1 MGDGL
6 VYLDKGL
13 PGIPEKLMLA
23 RDRGEVLFLSGAG
36 VSTPPPSNLP
46 GFRGLVANIAERLD
60 SRLGEAMAAWNNA
73 AKSDPSGPPP
83 SWKPY
88 AGDLD
93 ARQQA
98 ELKRFVGGEFDLV
111 LGMLERRMVGSED
124 GVSRLRHAAAKV
136 LDAAKEPNALHR
148 SLDLLAR
155 RYGDLFIATTN
166 FDLLHELAAKKPK
179 PPSYGLEGL
188 PRPSRAPS
196 FHGVFHIHGKLESGR
211 AGQLVLTDQDFGDLY
226 LRRRLTADFVYDA
239 ARIFNIVII
248 GYSVNDPP
256 FRYLMNAVAGDSLH
270 FPDLRDRY
278 VFAPRPAG
286 DRTIEEDWS
295 ARSIVPICYDEAEGH
310 AELARLLSA
319 WAESVPTVGE
329 DGWVRRRLKKIC
341 SRTRDEADQ
350 ADLSVFAYIFR
361 RALGTEQAA
370 LSRHLGEIRAHPSWL
385 DEATQIIRERRSGS

>member
-1 MGDGL
+1 MTDGL
-6 VYLDKGL
+6 VYLDEGL

-23 RDRGEVLFLSGAG
+23 RDRGEVLFLTGAG

-46 GFRGLVANIAERLD
+46 GFRGLVAKIAERLD
-60 SRLGEAMAAWNNA
+60 ARLGEAMAAWMDA
-73 AKSDPSGPPP
+73 AQKDSAGPPP

-111 LGMLERRMVGSED
+111 LGMLERRMIGTED
-124 GVSRLRHAAAKV
+124 GVSRLRQAATQV
-136 LDAAKEPNALHR
+136 LDAAKAPNVLHSALN
-148 SLDLLAR
+148 SLAR
-155 RYGDLFIATTN
+155 RYGDLFVATTN

-196 FHGVFHIHGKLESGR
+196 FHGVFHIHGKLEAGR

-295 ARSIVPICYDEAEGH
+295 ARSIVPICYDEADSH

-329 DGWVRRRLKKIC
+329 DDWARKKLRKIC
-341 SRTRDEADQ
+341 RRPRDEADQ
-350 ADLSVFAYIFR
+350 SELSVFTYIFR

-370 LSRHLGEIRAHPSWL
+370 LSRHMGELGAHPSWL
-385 DEATQIIRERRSGS
+385 DEANIIIRDRRSVS